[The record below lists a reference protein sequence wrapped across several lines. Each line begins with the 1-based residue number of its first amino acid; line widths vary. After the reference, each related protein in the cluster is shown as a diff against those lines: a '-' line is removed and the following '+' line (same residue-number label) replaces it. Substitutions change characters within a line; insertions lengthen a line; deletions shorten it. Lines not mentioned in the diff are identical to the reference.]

1 MTIDKQKIA
10 DATSELDNILV
21 AKTFDEPT
29 QSALIYFTANKDKL
43 KYLLTAYNIDDRHY
57 VLLTHLKSQFGKIN
71 VDMLRPALNKEWIW
85 SVKILNFLNFII
97 PIISICP
104 IYLYYILVNTDTSI
118 NFKIIYFILQIIPIF
133 LLAGIIESI
142 FSSKY
147 VPYRIAKEYRGYAR
161 PEESL

>member
-10 DATSELDNILV
+10 DATIKLDNLLID
-21 AKTFDEPT
+21 KTFDEPT

-57 VLLTHLKSQFGKIN
+57 VLLTHLKDQFGKIN
-71 VDMLRPALNKEWIW
+71 VDMLRPALNKELIL

-97 PIISICP
+97 PIIIICP
-104 IYLYYILVNTDTSI
+104 IYLYYILVYTDTPIS
-118 NFKIIYFILQIIPIF
+118 FKIIYFILQIIPIF
-133 LLAGIIESI
+133 LLASIIESI
-142 FSSKY
+142 FGSKY

>member
-57 VLLTHLKSQFGKIN
+57 VLLTHLKDQFGKIN
-71 VDMLRPALNKEWIW
+71 VDMLRPALNKELIL
-85 SVKILNFLNFII
+85 SVKILNFLNFFIPTII
-97 PIISICP
+97 VFS
-104 IYLYYILVNTDTSI
+104 IYLYIVLCTNISVEYKVFLFIAQILPWLLLGL
-118 NFKIIYFILQIIPIF
+118 ILENI
-133 LLAGIIESI
+133 LT
-142 FSSKY
+142 SKY
-147 VPYRIAKEYRGYAR
+147 VPYRIAKEYRSYAR